1 MFDWENL
8 RCFLAVAQA
17 GSLSAAARVL
27 KVDHATISRRLSALE
42 AELQVRLVDR
52 LPRSCQL
59 TALGQRIFAIAK
71 EMDAAAFAVERVAR
85 AEQAPMVGKVTLSVP
100 PVMANNFF
108 AKQLPAFR
116 RLHPGIQL
124 SLASQAQSVSLGR
137 READI
142 AVRLFRP
149 SEPGNVVRK
158 LGAMPFALY
167 ASRAYPYLDEPANW
181 EFIGFDA
188 QFADMPNQKWLLAA
202 IGKRKIVCEVS
213 DITTQHAA
221 VRSGIGVANLPT
233 FIGDS
238 DPELQRLPLDGEA
251 FFREVWLVVH
261 VDLRHAPLLRAVIEF
276 VVEVVEG
283 EFGAGDLAPARA

>member
-1 MFDWENL
+1 MPIDCAGAKSL
-8 RCFLAVAQA
+8 CHRQGDGRGRLCRRAGGARRTGSHGGQGDAQRASRAGQQFLCETATRIQA
-17 GSLSAAARVL
+17 
-27 KVDHATISRRLSALE
+27 HASRY
-42 AELQVRLVDR
+42 
-52 LPRSCQL
+52 
-59 TALGQRIFAIAK
+59 TAIA
-71 EMDAAAFAVERVAR
+71 R
-85 AEQAPMVGKVTLSVP
+85 
-100 PVMANNFF
+100 
-108 AKQLPAFR
+108 
-116 RLHPGIQL
+116 
-124 SLASQAQSVSLGR
+124 QAQSVSLGR

-202 IGKRKIVCEVS
+202 IGKRRIICEVS

-221 VRSGIGVANLPT
+221 VRTGIGVANLPT

-238 DPELQRLPLDGEA
+238 DPELQRLPFDGEA
-251 FFREVWLVVH
+251 FFRDIWLVVH
-261 VDLRHAPLLRAVIEF
+261 VDLRHAPLLRAVIES
-276 VVEVVEG
+276 VEVVEG